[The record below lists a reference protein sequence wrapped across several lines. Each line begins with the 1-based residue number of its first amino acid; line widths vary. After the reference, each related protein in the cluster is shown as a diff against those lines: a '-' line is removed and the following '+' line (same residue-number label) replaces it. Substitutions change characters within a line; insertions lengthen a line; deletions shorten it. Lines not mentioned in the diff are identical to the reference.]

1 MTDMS
6 MSPAAAPRRNGSLLE
21 LDANTKRRNAAEKRF
36 RIYGMIAV
44 GLAVLALVFLL
55 TSIVRNG
62 AGAFMQTYI
71 TLDIE
76 LLEDKLDKN
85 GNRDIEDI
93 KKVSTFGYAPLM
105 KAAFE
110 EKIAS
115 AGIET
120 KLRSDFQEGG
130 LVAKLTTGEPV
141 DCVGGNAGAFAQ
153 A

>member
-93 KKVSTFGYAPLM
+93 KKVSTFGYSPLIKTAM
-105 KAAFE
+105 ESRITVK
-110 EKIAS
+110 KIIS
-115 AGIET
+115 R
-120 KLRSDFQEGG
+120 LS
-130 LVAKLTTGEPV
+130 
-141 DCVGGNAGAFAQ
+141 
-153 A
+153 